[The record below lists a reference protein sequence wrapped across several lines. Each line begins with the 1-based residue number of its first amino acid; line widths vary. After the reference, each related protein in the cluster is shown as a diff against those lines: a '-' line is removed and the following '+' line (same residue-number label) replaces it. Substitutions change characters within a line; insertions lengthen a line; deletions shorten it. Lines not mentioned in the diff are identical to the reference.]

1 MRALICS
8 KDKAPRSDKIGET
21 SNPQKN
27 MTEGQSSRHEGI
39 RQSEDDQVALLI
51 GRRDLQQTLSQ
62 LNEES
67 QILGFVF
74 LALYSIGI
82 SRPMWKYHDIVS
94 LRGVGGRIHSYK
106 IPLTGRSQILID
118 IEFPKQSSRRPTH
131 PVCVGAQFISP
142 FGNFPAKELLCSC
155 QITSFTAPSFPTGLD
170 LSSIRIVDP
179 CCEMVRNDQK
189 VRAENLIRIDYS
201 SGPFLLSDR
210 RRTNGEEVVDKV
222 R

>member
-8 KDKAPRSDKIGET
+8 KDKAPRSDKMAK
-21 SNPQKN
+21 P
-27 MTEGQSSRHEGI
+27 QSSRHEGI

-74 LALYSIGI
+74 HALYSIRI

-94 LRGVGGRIHSYK
+94 LRGLRGRIHSYK

-118 IEFPKQSSRRPTH
+118 IEFPKHSRRPFSI
-131 PVCVGAQFISP
+131 VCNV
-142 FGNFPAKELLCSC
+142 
-155 QITSFTAPSFPTGLD
+155 
-170 LSSIRIVDP
+170 SSITLFTSKSGTRL
-179 CCEMVRNDQK
+179 
-189 VRAENLIRIDYS
+189 LIGCQTFHLERYMHVS
-201 SGPFLLSDR
+201 S
-210 RRTNGEEVVDKV
+210 N
-222 R
+222 